1 MYTGYLTFS
10 LWRLATSKTSLKYV
24 RCLHIS
30 MSELQD
36 LKKLQNSQIMNI
48 FLEIIKALNIK
59 FKLTTNYI
67 SGIRRVSGFYWRY
80 LCTVTVSQ
88 NTYAPMS
95 NPIRLQQESEKA
107 ISCYDFTLRVR
118 RRFFRIR
125 EDFLEQTRREQHH
138 FLMIRKGRPYIL
150 TFTEEIVKVRHD
162 W

>member
-1 MYTGYLTFS
+1 MYTGYFTFS
-10 LWRLATSKTSLKYV
+10 LWRLATSKKSLKHV

-48 FLEIIKALNIK
+48 FLEIIKTLNIK
-59 FKLTTNYI
+59 FKLTTDYI
-67 SGIRRVSGFYWRY
+67 SGIWRVSGFYWRY

-88 NTYAPMS
+88 NTDAPMS
-95 NPIRLQQESEKA
+95 NPIRLQQQSEKA
-107 ISCYDFTLRVR
+107 ISCYDFTLQVR

-125 EDFLEQTRREQHH
+125 EDFLEQTRREHHH
-138 FLMIRKGRPYIL
+138 FLMVRKGRPYIL
-150 TFTEEIVKVRHD
+150 TFTEAIVKVRRD